1 MKKAFKKLSF
11 QPTSELL
18 SIPGLQLFLLNIE
31 ISDVDNKPIR
41 AQNFLPCADNI
52 QIKIRNLRRK
62 KNTKI
67 TGTRCFSLQI
77 IRKLLSLLTYT
88 LFFLFNF

>member
-41 AQNFLPCADNI
+41 AQSFLPCADNI

-62 KNTKI
+62 TNTKI